1 MPNRLAE
8 ETSPYLLQHA
18 DNPVDWYPWGDEA
31 IARAREEKKP
41 ILLSIGY
48 AACHWCH
55 VMAHESFEDEATA
68 ALMNE
73 RFVNVKVDREERP
86 DIDGIYMQAV
96 QAMTGHGGWPMTV
109 MLTPE
114 LVPFFGGTYF
124 PPDDGRGMPSF
135 RRVLTVLA
143 DAWEN
148 KQDQIGRTVASMREL
163 YSVAAE
169 SARPTGALT
178 PELLERG
185 YRGLARNY
193 DEQNGGF
200 GGAPKFPQTMSLDFL
215 LRYWSR
221 TGTEQALLMVRDS
234 YLQMVRGGIYDQLGG
249 GFHRYTV
256 DAIWLVPHFE
266 KMLYDNALLAR
277 LGLHLWQAT
286 GDEEIRRSVEET
298 IDWVAREMT
307 SPEGGFY
314 SSLDADSEGHEGKFY
329 VWSLDEFNAIAGEDA
344 ALLARYWD
352 VSEDGNFEGANILH
366 VTQPPQLAARRAG
379 VSAETLGRS
388 VARARKALYEV
399 RARRVWPGRDEKV
412 LAGWNGLM
420 LRTIAEAARILGRD
434 DYRRLALANAEMLF
448 REMVRDGRV
457 SRTRTSGQT
466 RLAGYLEDHA
476 AVALGALAL
485 YELTFDRAWL
495 DRARELANSVIDW
508 FWSDE
513 TGALFDTASDH
524 EALVTRPREL
534 TDNAVPAGNS
544 LAAELLV
551 RLGEIMHEVEL
562 TRRGRWIAETLA
574 EPMAQHP
581 QAFGHLLGVAD
592 TLVNGAVELAVI
604 GDPGD
609 ARFAALV
616 NETRQRYL
624 PALALA
630 GGSPGPATAGI
641 GLLEQ
646 REARGGAP
654 TAYVCRNYSCDE
666 PVTTPEAL
674 GEQLAGV
681 SRLAHRQA

>member
-1 MPNRLAE
+1 MPNRLAS

-18 DNPVDWYPWGDEA
+18 DNPVDWYPWGGEA
-31 IARAREEKKP
+31 LARARSENKP

-68 ALMNE
+68 RLMNE
-73 RFVNVKVDREERP
+73 HFVNVKVDREERP

-135 RRVLTVLA
+135 TRVLTVLA
-143 DAWEN
+143 DAWQN

-163 YSVAAE
+163 YAVASEA
-169 SARPTGALT
+169 ARPTGTLT
-178 PELLERG
+178 PALLERA
-185 YRGLARNY
+185 YRSLARNY
-193 DEQNGGF
+193 DEEHGGF
-200 GGAPKFPQTMSLDFL
+200 GGAPKFPQAMALDSL

-221 TGTEQALLMVRDS
+221 TGTEHALLIARDS
-234 YLQMVRGGIYDQLGG
+234 YLHMIRGGIYDQLGG

-256 DAIWLVPHFE
+256 DAVWLVPHFE

-277 LGLHLWQAT
+277 LGTHLWQAT
-286 GDEEIRRSVEET
+286 GDAEIRRSVEET
-298 IDWVAREMT
+298 IEWVAREMT

-329 VWSLDEFNAIAGEDA
+329 IWSLYEFSAIAGTDA
-344 ALLARYWD
+344 ELLARYWD
-352 VSEDGNFEGANILH
+352 VSAQGNFEGANILH
-366 VTQPPQLAARRAG
+366 LPNAPSLAARRAG
-379 VSAETLGRS
+379 ITEAELAAK
-388 VARARKALYEV
+388 VATAREALYDV

-420 LRTIAEAARILGRD
+420 LRTIAEAARIFGRD
-434 DYRRLALANAEMLF
+434 DWRDLAVKNGEMLF
-448 REMVRDGRV
+448 HEMVRDGRV
-457 SRTRTSGQT
+457 MRTRTAGQT

-476 AVALGALAL
+476 AVGLGALAL

-495 DRARELANSVIDW
+495 DGARALAAAVVEW
-508 FWSDE
+508 FWSEE
-513 TGALFDTASDH
+513 TGVFFDTAHDH
-524 EALVTRPREL
+524 EALVTRPREV
-534 TDNAVPAGNS
+534 TDNAVPSGSS

-551 RLGEIMHEVEL
+551 RIGELVQDPEL
-562 TRRGRWIAETLA
+562 VRRGRWIAETLA

-592 TLVNGAVELAVI
+592 WVANGAVELAI
-604 GDPGD
+604 AGSPSD
-609 ARFAALV
+609 ARYSALV
-616 NETRQRYL
+616 AETRERYL
-624 PALALA
+624 PALVLA
-630 GGSPGPATAGI
+630 GGEPGEATAGI
-641 GLLEQ
+641 GLLDQ
-646 REARGGAP
+646 REVRGGAP
-654 TAYVCRNYSCDE
+654 TAYVCRNYACDE
-666 PVTTPEAL
+666 PVTDPRAL
-674 GEQLAGV
+674 GEQLDRA
-681 SRLAHRQA
+681 SRRA

>member
-1 MPNRLAE
+1 MPNRLAQ

-18 DNPVDWYPWGDEA
+18 DNPVDWYPWGEEA
-31 IARAREEKKP
+31 LARAREEHKP

-68 ALMNE
+68 RLMNE
-73 RFVNVKVDREERP
+73 HFVNVKVDREERP

-124 PPDDGRGMPSF
+124 PPNDGRGMPSF
-135 RRVLTVLA
+135 TRVLTVLA
-143 DAWEN
+143 DAWAN
-148 KQDQIGRTVASMREL
+148 KQDQIARTTASMREL
-163 YSVAAE
+163 YAVASEA
-169 SARPTGALT
+169 ARPTGALA
-178 PELLERG
+178 PALLERA

-193 DEQNGGF
+193 DEEHGGF
-200 GGAPKFPQTMSLDFL
+200 GGAPKFPQAMALDFL

-221 TGTEQALLMVRDS
+221 TGTEHALLMARDS
-234 YLQMVRGGIYDQLGG
+234 YLHMIRGGIYDQLGG

-256 DAIWLVPHFE
+256 DAVWLVPHFE

-277 LGLHLWQAT
+277 LGTHLWQAT
-286 GDEEIRRSVEET
+286 GDAEIRRGVEET
-298 IDWVAREMT
+298 IEWVAREMT
-307 SPEGGFY
+307 SQEGGFY

-329 VWSLDEFNAIAGEDA
+329 LWSRDELASIVGDDA
-344 ALLARYWD
+344 ELLTRYWE
-352 VSEDGNFEGANILH
+352 VSEQGNFEGANILH
-366 VTQPPQLAARRAG
+366 LPAAPSLAARRAG
-379 VSAETLGRS
+379 LGEQALGAT
-388 VARARKALYEV
+388 VARARKKLYDARAL
-399 RARRVWPGRDEKV
+399 RVWPGRDEKV

-420 LRTIAEAARILGRD
+420 LRAIAEAARVFGRD
-434 DYRRLALANAEMLF
+434 DWRDIALKNGEMLF

-457 SRTRTSGQT
+457 MRTRTAGQT

-476 AVALGALAL
+476 AVGLGALAL

-495 DRARELANSVIDW
+495 DRARALAATVVEW
-508 FWSDE
+508 FWSEE
-513 TGALFDTASDH
+513 TGTFFDTARDH
-524 EALVTRPREL
+524 ETLVTRPRDV
-534 TDNAVPAGNS
+534 TDNAVPSGSS

-551 RLGEIMHEVEL
+551 RMGEIVQDAEL
-562 TRRGRWIAETLA
+562 LRRGRWIAETLA

-592 TLVNGAVELAVI
+592 WVANGAVELAI
-604 GDPGD
+604 AGDPAD

-616 NETRQRYL
+616 GETRERYL

-630 GGSPGPATAGI
+630 GGEPGPDTTGI
-641 GLLEQ
+641 GLLDQ
-646 REARGGAP
+646 REARGGAA
-654 TAYVCRNYSCDE
+654 TAYVCRNYACDE
-666 PVTTPEAL
+666 PVTEPRAL
-674 GEQLAGV
+674 GEQLDRV
-681 SRLAHRQA
+681 SRRAER

>member
-1 MPNRLAE
+1 MANRLAG

-18 DNPVDWYPWGDEA
+18 DNPVDWFPWGEEA
-31 IARAREEKKP
+31 IARSQNEHKP

-55 VMAHESFEDEATA
+55 VMAHESFENEATA
-68 ALMNE
+68 RLMNE
-73 RFVNVKVDREERP
+73 HFINVKVDREERP

-124 PPDDGRGMPSF
+124 PPNDGRGMPSF
-135 RRVLTVLA
+135 TKVLTVLA
-143 DAWEN
+143 DAWAN
-148 KQDQIGRTVASMREL
+148 KQEQIVRTVASMREL
-163 YSVAAE
+163 YAVAGEA
-169 SARPTGALT
+169 ARPTGSAT
-178 PELLERG
+178 AALLERA
-185 YRGLARNY
+185 YRALTRNY
-193 DEQNGGF
+193 DEEHGGF
-200 GGAPKFPQTMSLDFL
+200 GGAPKFPQSMALDFL

-221 TGTEQALLMVRDS
+221 NGTEHALRVARDS
-234 YLQMVRGGIYDQLGG
+234 YLHMVRGGIYDQLGG

-256 DAIWLVPHFE
+256 DATWLTPHFE

-286 GDEEIRRSVEET
+286 GDAEIRRSVEET
-298 IDWVAREMT
+298 IDWVRREMT
-307 SPEGGFY
+307 SGEGGFY

-329 VWSLDEFNAIAGEDA
+329 VWSLDEFSAIVGDDA

-352 VSEDGNFEGANILH
+352 VSSDGNFEGASILH
-366 VTQPPQLAARRAG
+366 VPQPPQLTARRAS
-379 VSAETLGRS
+379 VSDATLGEAI
-388 VARARKALYEV
+388 ARARRNLYDV

-420 LRTIAEAARILGRD
+420 LRSIAEAARVFARD
-434 DYRRLALANAEMLF
+434 DYRELALRNGELLF

-457 SRTRTSGQT
+457 SRTRTAGST

-485 YELTFDRAWL
+485 YELTFDRLWL
-495 DRARELANSVIDW
+495 DRAHQLASAIVKW
-508 FWSDE
+508 FWSE
-513 TGALFDTASDH
+513 EAGAFFDTASDH
-524 EALVTRPREL
+524 EALVTRPREV
-534 TDNAVPAGNS
+534 TDNAIPSGSS
-544 LAAELLV
+544 LTAELLV
-551 RLGEIMHEVEL
+551 RLGEIMHDAEL
-562 TRRGRWIAETLA
+562 TRRGQWIAATLA

-592 TLVNGAVELAVI
+592 TIAHGAVELAIV
-604 GDPGD
+604 GDSSD
-609 ARFAALV
+609 VRFIALTQ
-616 NETRQRYL
+616 ELSARYL

-630 GGSPGPATAGI
+630 GGNPGTETAGI
-641 GLLEQ
+641 GLLDQ

-666 PVTTPEAL
+666 PVTDSRLL
-674 GEQLAGV
+674 GEQLDRV
-681 SRLAHRQA
+681 SRRAE